1 MSEMVDRVAEAIMR
15 RRFPE
20 ATVTFAEV
28 VEAVRLGSDPT
39 LETTLDDLRA
49 DACAA
54 IRAMMDPTE
63 GMRRIGERTWMDRD
77 LSDPKSDPIR
87 DAYRA
92 MILAAFV
99 EEKP

>member
-28 VEAVRLGSDPT
+28 VEAVRLGSDP
-39 LETTLDDLRA
+39 TLDDLRA

>member
-20 ATVTFAEV
+20 APVTFAAV

-39 LETTLDDLRA
+39 LETTLGDLRA
-49 DACAA
+49 DASAA
-54 IRAMMDPTE
+54 IRAMMEPTE
-63 GMRRIGERTWMDRD
+63 EMRRSGERTWMDRD
-77 LSDPKSDPIR
+77 LSDPKSDSIR